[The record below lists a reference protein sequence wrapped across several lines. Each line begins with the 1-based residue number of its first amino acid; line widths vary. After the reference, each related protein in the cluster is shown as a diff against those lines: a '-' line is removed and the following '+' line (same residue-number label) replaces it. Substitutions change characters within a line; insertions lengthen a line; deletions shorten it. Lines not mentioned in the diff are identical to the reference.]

1 MPQVRPNSCAEYYHS
16 HPHPHHYHYTAP
28 APETDEQRTARLRRA
43 REEQEQAEQRRAAE
57 EATRKANREKERQQ
71 STSTRPSHPLM
82 AAEMD
87 SDRHEAEQ
95 RKRKKASAK
104 KAAAEASRRAAED
117 KARSQQEQL
126 QSKRSNVFAAARRN
140 DTDAVKKGVWEDEV
154 DASGGETRKGSE
166 LFMKSTPADSRETL
180 MHIAAKHGNLDLVEW
195 LDSHGMLLTFLCLR

>member
-1 MPQVRPNSCAEYYHS
+1 MPQVRPNSCAEYYRS

-95 RKRKKASAK
+95 RKRKDLGFSSPHHCGADRIAVSLELHWCHKPRICGSHGVFTNF
-104 KAAAEASRRAAED
+104 RRKERKEVVHVTED
-117 KARSQQEQL
+117 IVGRYS
-126 QSKRSNVFAAARRN
+126 
-140 DTDAVKKGVWEDEV
+140 
-154 DASGGETRKGSE
+154 ASGGVARLDGQHVLTGST
-166 LFMKSTPADSRETL
+166 S
-180 MHIAAKHGNLDLVEW
+180 
-195 LDSHGMLLTFLCLR
+195 